1 MNSYEKEKV
10 TILHH
15 IINFCTGQLSMKNK
29 KLQFLTSLLLA
40 FTGAQVANAEP
51 SEGAYV
57 ADQQRFYIEGQP
69 LTKSVGLAQAIV
81 CYLAAMSPN
90 TFIDGGAYV
99 AKYYEGR
106 CDAEGADSTSESA
119 AATPTS
125 AASETTASSAT
136 SGAGNTTELA
146 SLATVDVV
154 FEATDGVVRGKTWIT
169 ALAEEEFDFDETIY
183 INTEM
188 TEGVSIA
195 SPNGDFEVWFS
206 THILEDFTSFG
217 LSAGDVLSQGYLKAS
232 GTEIIFKNASFD
244 GEASLAL
251 SISDNG
257 DTEGIYNRRIG
268 VCEGCPSGDGP
279 PPSMNP
285 KFSSI
290 QANYQFYID
299 VAEKQFCQNLQ
310 SIAAVCNGDS
320 NDLDFC
326 AGAEDTRVT
335 DENDEN
341 FNGFEPLRVPLTFSQ
356 VEEFLSLDGNSGEI
370 ALDGFGEL
378 VAEECFSTD
387 KSLATKNVYRYGVYN
402 ENGNR
407 TTMAKEGEVNS
418 FSMFAD
424 VTTEVEVDGVF
435 ETREERIYGH
445 AEYHGVYL
453 DPRGRQLIVPGV
465 TEFKKDN
472 FGDTTDSSISA
483 TYVVAETEVLVEKR
497 TGEYTSLASLD
508 KIQLGLHVN
517 DNYWVEEFTALLGV
531 NPTEM
536 GYEQFSGSYD
546 ADTAEFTLYSGTTW
560 YPDYAETLLDTP
572 IVFTTERWLETMEK
586 VDESWTEIRSM
597 GVWSN
602 DTRQWYEISAAA
614 LADPALTVPVSST
627 LEECP
632 EDRWSTVQTDSCR
645 GGVKTEKT
653 EYIPVSALAGSKL
666 ACIENCLDPGRMQ
679 ATYLAGYC
687 ATEDGRS
694 DNATCGGLE
703 GAEFLP
709 TPFSTVGPFLKED
722 VTIDFDGTPIFFMAG
737 MYWDGVRASNVV
749 KYDVT
754 ADNSGFEV
762 GGAAL
767 TKGSEVSSYLNAAP
781 DPYYAFGEA
790 KFATLDG
797 RFENL
802 SWGLGTGRLILEAD
816 LSEIECEKN
825 EDGAYEDHP
834 EFIGDEETELRYCMD
849 KIHSG
854 VGLTTYQIRINNQP
868 SYSLLLS
875 GTETAVA
882 IATPKTLYYQ
892 VPDEAGYG
900 QDGGKLLSLEF
911 AGHGELRGVP
921 GYVLDVDTGEDL
933 GEFITEWQD
942 SYRYINRFIIP
953 DGSVVTDSDG
963 FEYFVKA
970 LDGEEWF
977 KKLNPLEGSGSLA
990 TYTFTPDQLAPNS
1003 ILRVMGDPND
1013 ANYIGEA
1020 PTCDDPDD
1028 AATCE
1033 LLNDGNPTV
1042 EHGVLAAGFEVS
1054 TDPCSLNPD
1063 LSCGADTIAV
1073 DGKIWYQP
1081 DLFIGVT
1088 YQDITDVCG
1097 SGICNG
1103 LLNGHD
1109 LTNWTWA
1116 NASDLNALM
1125 AYYET
1130 ISDQECAV
1138 QSLFADGWRDT
1149 NSLVAYFNLTIR
1161 INGAISGATEFF
1173 NIAPRTMSGE
1183 VCGFNASTFAEAA
1196 GFIAGV
1202 PEELLIATR
1211 MGGFFYRTP

>member
-1 MNSYEKEKV
+1 M
-10 TILHH
+10 LQL
-15 IINFCTGQLSMKNK
+15 FCVCLLALFLQPK
-29 KLQFLTSLLLA
+29 KHLQFLTSLLLA

-69 LTKSVGLAQAIV
+69 LTEAVGSAQAIV
-81 CYLAAMSPN
+81 CYLAAMRSDA
-90 TFIDGGAYV
+90 FIDDGAYV

-106 CDAEGADSTSESA
+106 CDAEGADSTSEAA

-136 SGAGNTTELA
+136 SGAANTAESA
-146 SLATVDVV
+146 SLATLDVV
-154 FEATDGVVRGKTWIT
+154 FDEINGVVRGKTWIG
-169 ALAEEEFDFDETIY
+169 ALPEEEGDEEKGDFDFDFDETIY
-183 INTEM
+183 ISTEM

-195 SPNGDFEVWFS
+195 SPNGNFEVWFS
-206 THILEDFTSFG
+206 VHMAESVPEFG
-217 LSAGDVLSQGYLKAS
+217 LSAGDATGQGYLKAS
-232 GTEIIFKNASFD
+232 GKGIIFKEAAMD

-251 SISDNG
+251 SIFDNG

-268 VCEGCPSGDGP
+268 VCEGCPTDGGP
-279 PPSMNP
+279 ISEET

-310 SIAAVCNGDS
+310 SIAAVCYGDR
-320 NDLDFC
+320 NDLAVC
-326 AGAEDTRVT
+326 ADAEDTRVT
-335 DENDEN
+335 DEDDEN
-341 FNGFEPLRVPLTFSQ
+341 FNEFEPLRVPLTFSQ

-402 ENGNR
+402 ANGDR

-424 VTTEVEVDGVF
+424 VTTEVEVDGVV
-435 ETREERIYGH
+435 ETREERIYGY
-445 AEYHGVYL
+445 ADYHGVYF
-453 DPRGRQLIVPGV
+453 DPRGRELTVPGL

-472 FGDTTDSSISA
+472 FGNTADSSSSD

-497 TGEYTSLASLD
+497 TGEYTSLASLN
-508 KIQLGLHVN
+508 KIQLGLHVG

-572 IVFTTERWLETMEK
+572 IVFTTGRWLETMKK
-586 VDESWTEIRSM
+586 VDESWTEIRPM

-722 VTIDFDGTPIFFMAG
+722 VTVDFDGTPIFFMAG
-737 MYWDGVRASNVV
+737 TYWDGVRASNVV
-749 KYDVT
+749 KYNVT

-767 TKGSEVSSYLNAAP
+767 TKGTEVSSYLNASS

-802 SWGLGTGRLILEAD
+802 SWGLGTGRLILESD
-816 LSEIECEKN
+816 LFEIECKKN
-825 EDGAYEDHP
+825 DEGDYEDHP

-849 KIHSG
+849 KIHGG
-854 VGLTTYQIRINNQP
+854 VGLTTYEIRINNHP

-875 GTETAVA
+875 GTDTAVT
-882 IATPKTLYYQ
+882 IATPRTLYYQ
-892 VPDEAGYG
+892 VPNEEGYG
-900 QDGGKLLSLEF
+900 QDADKRLSLEF

-933 GEFITEWQD
+933 GEFTTDWKE
-942 SYRYINRFIIP
+942 SYRYINRFVIP

-963 FEYFVKA
+963 VEYFVKA

-977 KKLNPLEGSGSLA
+977 KKLEPLEGSGSLA

-1003 ILRVMGDPND
+1003 ILRVMGDQND

-1020 PTCDDPDD
+1020 PTCVNPDD
-1028 AATCE
+1028 AATCA
-1033 LLNDGNPTV
+1033 LLNNGSPTV
-1042 EHGVLAAGFEVS
+1042 EHGVLASGFEIS
-1054 TDPCSLNPD
+1054 T
-1063 LSCGADTIAV
+1063 
-1073 DGKIWYQP
+1073 
-1081 DLFIGVT
+1081 
-1088 YQDITDVCG
+1088 
-1097 SGICNG
+1097 
-1103 LLNGHD
+1103 
-1109 LTNWTWA
+1109 
-1116 NASDLNALM
+1116 
-1125 AYYET
+1125 
-1130 ISDQECAV
+1130 
-1138 QSLFADGWRDT
+1138 
-1149 NSLVAYFNLTIR
+1149 
-1161 INGAISGATEFF
+1161 
-1173 NIAPRTMSGE
+1173 
-1183 VCGFNASTFAEAA
+1183 
-1196 GFIAGV
+1196 
-1202 PEELLIATR
+1202 EE
-1211 MGGFFYRTP
+1211 